1 MLRPHNITD
10 ILFSHEDEGY
20 SVNVQGET
28 PVDGY
33 MVGGAIPSLV
43 LKADEM
49 YPFRATDKWLTEHWT
64 LLNGEPGLYAGIW
77 KDSETGLT
85 YVDIS
90 RNVADLYT
98 ALAIASSRGE
108 IAIWDV
114 ASAKEVRTEEES
126 TWPLQSPRN
135 AAKN

>member
-28 PVDGY
+28 PTDGY
-33 MVGGAIPSLV
+33 MVGGEVASLI
-43 LKADEM
+43 LKADEPKPM
-49 YPFRATDKWLTEHWT
+49 TATDAWLAEHEFT
-64 LLNGEPGLYAGIW
+64 LSLPGYYAGIW

-98 ALAIASSRGE
+98 ALAIATARGE
-108 IAIWDV
+108 LAIWDV
-114 ASAKEVRTEEES
+114 ASEREVRTENE
-126 TWPLQSPRN
+126 PNRI
-135 AAKN
+135 